1 MSRAENQQELE
12 AQLDLS
18 SQWERYIPEENASD
32 IDIDAD
38 MGLGY

>member
-12 AQLDLS
+12 TQLDLS
-18 SQWERYIPEENASD
+18 SQWERYITEENASD

>member
-18 SQWERYIPEENASD
+18 NQWECYITEENASD

-38 MGLGY
+38 MELGY